1 MQKTYDVIVVGGG
14 PGGSAC
20 AALLQKQGVKTLLIE
35 QNNTVGGKAM
45 RRSKD
50 GFTYDLWPLI
60 GMPKYGTK
68 FEEVLTELGIELE
81 MSEAL
86 TGTVDG
92 GFMYRAPDSD
102 EYLPFMLLPPGFP
115 DILTE
120 KEQEACD
127 RLFKD
132 MDAMTPQELDDL
144 DDINFHDFLCRY
156 DIPQCVYS
164 YLAVLSNMLFVVPI
178 DICATSEM
186 VRSLTQMMHGLG
198 PAYYMGSQGEL
209 YETFAKALQRDG
221 GELLLKTRVERIV
234 VQDGKVEGVH
244 TDKGI
249 FHAPIVISN
258 AGIQPTVLKLVGE
271 EHFDIDY
278 INYVTDLVPS
288 LSLIGSRYFLDEVVV
303 EDSGYIWFSDNDW
316 WNMERY
322 LKAKE
327 GQIPDEMFCM
337 IFIPAGFNRKLAPEG
352 KLMIQSATLAPSDPN
367 WKNVNTWLDALDE
380 RLAELC
386 PEIRKHTIRRENYT
400 AASVSKLTRDSVL
413 PGQGGEC
420 IGLGQIV
427 GQCGRHKPSPNAPI
441 QGLFYVGIDAG
452 GYGVGTHNAVD
463 SATKLAPEILKY
475 HQAH

>member
-1 MQKTYDVIVVGGG
+1 MPKTYDVIVVGGG

-20 AALLQKQGVKTLLIE
+20 AALLQKRGMKTLLIE
-35 QNNTVGGKAM
+35 QNDTVGGKAM

-68 FEEVLTELGIELE
+68 FEEVLTELEMELE
-81 MSEAL
+81 MSEDL
-86 TGTVDG
+86 TGLAGG
-92 GFMYRAPDSD
+92 GFMYRAADSK
-102 EYLPFMLLPPGFP
+102 EYLPFMLLPPAFP
-115 DILTE
+115 EILNE
-120 KEQEACD
+120 KEQEVCD

-132 MDAMTPQELDDL
+132 MDAMSPQDLDDL
-144 DDINFHDFLCRY
+144 DDVNFHDFLCRY
-156 DIPQCVYS
+156 DIPQPVYS

-186 VRSLTQMMHGLG
+186 VRSLMQMMHGLG

-221 GELLLKTRVERIV
+221 GELRLKTRVERIAV
-234 VQDGKVEGVH
+234 RDGKVEGVY
-244 TDKGI
+244 TDKGV

-271 EHFDIDY
+271 EHFDRSY
-278 INYVTDLVPS
+278 INYVKELVPS
-288 LSLIGSRYFLDEVVV
+288 LSLIGSRYFLDEIVL

-322 LKAKE
+322 LKAKA
-327 GQIPDEMFCM
+327 GQIPDEIFCM

-367 WKNVNTWLDALDE
+367 WKNVKPWLDALDE

-386 PEIRKHTIRRENYT
+386 PDIRKHTVRRENYT

-427 GQCGRHKPSPNAPI
+427 GQCGRHKPSPKAPI

-463 SATKLAPEILKY
+463 SATKVAIEILRY
-475 HQAH
+475 HQIH